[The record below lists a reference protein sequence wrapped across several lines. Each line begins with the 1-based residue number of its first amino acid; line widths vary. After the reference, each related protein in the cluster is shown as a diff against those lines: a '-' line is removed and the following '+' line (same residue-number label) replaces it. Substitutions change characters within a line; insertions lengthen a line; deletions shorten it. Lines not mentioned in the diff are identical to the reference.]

1 MKTINRILVLLIV
14 VIYTVVFVTTAHA
27 KSLAGYGSDETETER
42 PYSDDDFYEMSHVIQ
57 AEAGYC
63 SWEMMV
69 GVGSVVMNRVKSDK
83 FPDTVYE
90 VIHQSGQYSCV
101 RNGSFN
107 NEPTRGKEMLRLC
120 VENRWRLSGRCSIP
134 SEFSSGNGNISY
146 VEHELLYNVFL
157 LWVKGDKQI

>member
-83 FPDTVYE
+83 FPNTVYE

-107 NEPTRGKEMLRLC
+107 DEPTQGAKDAADYVLRTGGDYPADVLYQA
-120 VENRWRLSGRCSIP
+120 NFPQGMATYLTLST
-134 SEFSSGNGNISY
+134 SY
-146 VEHELLYNVFL
+146 STMYFCY
-157 LWVKGDKQI
+157 G